1 MQLQVGVLHNH
12 LDNYFSNHL
21 TNYFSNHFTNHFTN
35 HLATIQGKR
44 ILSFL
49 DIIT

>member
-12 LDNYFSNHL
+12 LANYFSNHL
-21 TNYFSNHFTNHFTN
+21 TNHFTNHFTN
-35 HLATIQGKR
+35 HLAKIQGKR